1 MDICSAM
8 QEVKHV
14 IKALDR
20 VRDEID
26 TNRSSWYK
34 EAAAMGEAVDAEPPK
49 LPRTNNRQR
58 HRANV
63 PASNPEEYYQRAV
76 TIPFL
81 DHLLSE
87 MKARFSPAQET
98 AIAALAIIP
107 SVMASDPDWKEK
119 ALALADRIS
128 KDLPSPELVSA
139 EFDCW
144 KQKWN
149 SVNDRPESGAAALR
163 LTSKSFFPN
172 IHTMFC
178 LVATLPVTL
187 CESER

>member
-1 MDICSAM
+1 MRYRRPDARRGTTNLPARRSRCSIRVPDLFCCLQECPKLHQTLSVSLQRRSMDICSAM

-76 TIPFL
+76 TIYFL

-87 MKARFSPAQET
+87 MKAFPQHKKQLSLPLLSSHLSWHLT
-98 AIAALAIIP
+98 
-107 SVMASDPDWKEK
+107 
-119 ALALADRIS
+119 RIGRR
-128 KDLPSPELVSA
+128 KP
-139 EFDCW
+139 
-144 KQKWN
+144 
-149 SVNDRPESGAAALR
+149 
-163 LTSKSFFPN
+163 
-172 IHTMFC
+172 
-178 LVATLPVTL
+178 
-187 CESER
+187 